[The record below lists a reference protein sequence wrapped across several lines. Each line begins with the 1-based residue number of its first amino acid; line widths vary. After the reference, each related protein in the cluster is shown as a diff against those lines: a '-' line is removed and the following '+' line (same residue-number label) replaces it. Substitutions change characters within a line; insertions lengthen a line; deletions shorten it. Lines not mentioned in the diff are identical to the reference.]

1 MPSPVLVV
9 VDDDTATENELR
21 KRYGA
26 DYDVVAYRSVA
37 EALSALPHIGAPV
50 AVVLAQLWLPE
61 MTGGELLAGIRE
73 LHPTAKRAL
82 LASWGDESSRE
93 SILEAFGAGHID
105 CHLPRPGPAPDE
117 AFHQVVG
124 ELLAE
129 WANANSARHALVR
142 VVGDQ
147 SAPRCVEMRD
157 LLQRYSIPFSFFG
170 AESAEGRQVLDEA
183 GADASACPVMVLGDG
198 RVLADPT
205 NLEAADALGGSAH
218 LTDDPYD
225 VVVVGAGPAGLAAA
239 VYGAS
244 EGLRTLVV
252 EREAIGG
259 QAGTTSR
266 IRNYLGFPRGVSGSD
281 LANRAFEQALHFGAQ
296 FHVMRESLRLH
307 PGVPY
312 HRVVLSDGHEVKAR
326 AVVVATGVTYR
337 RLGLPSVERLVGRGV
352 FYSPAMS
359 EAPAMAAQPVFIVG
373 GGNSAGQ
380 AAVHLARYA
389 SRVTLVVRSGSLSA
403 SMSNYLIREIEATR
417 NIDVRF
423 RTEVVNALGDHQLE
437 GLLLRDREDSTS
449 DTLTARAMFVLIG
462 GEPRTDWLPP
472 EIVRC
477 PRGYVMTGP
486 HLTNVE
492 RLVLETSVPGVFAA
506 GDVRHRSV
514 KRVASAAGEG
524 SMVIALVHERL
535 ARTQSD
541 LLTTE

>member
-1 MPSPVLVV
+1 MTRPALLV

-26 DYDVVAYRSVA
+26 DYDVLAYRSVA
-37 EALSALPHIGAPV
+37 EALAELPRVGAPV

-61 MTGGELLAGIRE
+61 MTGGELLARIQQ

-82 LASWGDESSRE
+82 LASWGDEPARVP
-93 SILEAFGAGHID
+93 ILEAFALGHID

-117 AFHQVVG
+117 GFHQVVG

-129 WANANSARHALVR
+129 WSDANAARHALVR

-157 LLQRYSIPFSFFG
+157 LLQRYSIPFAFFG
-170 AESAEGRQVLDEA
+170 AESAEGRQVLDDA

-198 RVLADPT
+198 RVLSDPT
-205 NLEAADALGGSAH
+205 NLEAADALGGDAH
-218 LTDDPYD
+218 ITDDPYD

-296 FHVMRESLRLH
+296 FHVMRESVRLEVGTPCH
-307 PGVPY
+307 GVI
-312 HRVVLSDGHEVKAR
+312 LSDGQEVKAR

-337 RLGLPSVERLVGRGV
+337 RFGVPSVERLVGRGV

-359 EAPAMAAQPVFIVG
+359 EAPAMASQPVFIVG

-389 SRVTLVVRSGSLSA
+389 SRVTLVARGGSLDA
-403 SMSNYLIREIEATR
+403 GMSDYLIREIEATR
-417 NIDVRF
+417 NITVRLEY
-423 RTEVVNALGDHQLE
+423 EVTDALGEHQLE
-437 GLLLRDREDSTS
+437 GLVLRSRLDGTTETV
-449 DTLTARAMFVLIG
+449 TARAMFVLIG
-462 GEPRTDWLPP
+462 GEPRTDWLPA
-472 EIVRC
+472 EIERC
-477 PRGYVMTGP
+477 PRGYVKTGAD
-486 HLTNVE
+486 LSDVD
-492 RLVLETSVPGVFAA
+492 RMVLETSVQGVFAA

-524 SMVIALVHERL
+524 AMVIALVHERL
-535 ARTQSD
+535 ARTASD
-541 LLTTE
+541 LVTA